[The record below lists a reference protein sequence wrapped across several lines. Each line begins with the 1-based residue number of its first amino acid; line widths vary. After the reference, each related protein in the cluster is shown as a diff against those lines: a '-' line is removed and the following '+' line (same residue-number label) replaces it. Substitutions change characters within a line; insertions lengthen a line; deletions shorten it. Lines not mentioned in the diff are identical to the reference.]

1 MNNKLKLAGIIILCI
16 IIAIVVITLV
26 LSFTNGG
33 RKLVAF
39 FVRLYEK
46 LSGGNWFR
54 GIIYTLFVVVGLIN
68 SARGVFLMSPKAEE
82 KFSNLPDWLQKF
94 IAIGSFLCTFGFF
107 VVFFE
112 VII

>member
-16 IIAIVVITLV
+16 IIAIVVIALT
-26 LSFTNGG
+26 LSFTDGG
-33 RKLVAF
+33 RKIAAF

-54 GIIYTLFVVVGLIN
+54 GIIYTLFVIVGLTN
-68 SARGVFLMSPKAEE
+68 AARGAFLMSPKAEE
-82 KFSNLPDWLQKF
+82 KFSNLPNWLQTF
-94 IAIGSFLCTFGFF
+94 IAVGSFLCTFGFL